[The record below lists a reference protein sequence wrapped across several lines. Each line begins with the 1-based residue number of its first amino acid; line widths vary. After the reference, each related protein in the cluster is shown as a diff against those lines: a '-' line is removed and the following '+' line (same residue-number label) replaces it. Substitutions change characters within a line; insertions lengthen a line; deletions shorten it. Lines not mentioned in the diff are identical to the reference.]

1 MKRFLRLLM
10 VAVMV
15 VAFVLPL
22 SACGNKIVTLSLE
35 VSVYNVEDE
44 KVEDKTINFDLYANL
59 APDAVNAIK
68 GWVND
73 GYYNGL
79 VLYKQSKYINQSTS
93 SQLMYGGYKLENG
106 KLIKNAQ
113 KVLPDAEFEKNGTVG
128 SDLSNVKGAIGL
140 WRDWSG
146 TSNGYRYSGFEQ
158 TNSTLYIPTTSLT
171 TYDGYFCLLGKYS
184 TIDDLTVIEE
194 IITLLANED
203 YYTSY
208 TCYYEAEEDG
218 SLKLENGNPVWK
230 SMLTE
235 DYSDVKDDLNVYSA
249 KDGEDKSYE
258 LYTVSVINAD
268 KLTIKS
274 IKVK

>member
-59 APDAVNAIK
+59 APDAVNAVK

-79 VLYKQSKYINQSTS
+79 VLYKQSKYITQSTS

-184 TIDDLTVIEE
+184 TSDDLTVIEE
-194 IITLLANED
+194 IITLLVNED

-208 TCYYEAEEDG
+208 TCYYEAEDDG
-218 SLKLENGNPVWK
+218 SLKLDNGNPVWK